1 MEKIAVYGSGTIGSC
16 EATLIIGHGIPCTVI
31 GHSEKGLERCRK
43 AVAQNWD
50 DLIANGLAAEE
61 NKTAALA
68 LLTITNDPTALTGC
82 TYVFEAVAEGAAE
95 KQAVYET
102 IAKYAEPGAVVASC
116 SSSMDAE
123 ILAGLSPKPENLLIA
138 HPFQPVHMLPLVEVV
153 RHEKTAQSA
162 IDRTLTLLEALHRQ
176 VVVLNR
182 SVPGLLVNRF
192 AQALF
197 RESIYLIEQG
207 ITTAADIDRA
217 VKYAVGMRYA
227 SIGLLEYFDAVG
239 YELEAAIAGNIYP
252 TLCNARSVQQ
262 LVADGIAFGK
272 TGQKA
277 RQGLYIWS
285 ESDLEDFRDRLQR
298 PFFTQVR
305 EWELPTGTSDQ

>member
-95 KQAVYET
+95 KQAVYEN

-227 SIGLLEYFDAVG
+227 SIGLLEYYDAV
-239 YELEAAIAGNIYP
+239 A
-252 TLCNARSVQQ
+252 
-262 LVADGIAFGK
+262 
-272 TGQKA
+272 
-277 RQGLYIWS
+277 
-285 ESDLEDFRDRLQR
+285 
-298 PFFTQVR
+298 
-305 EWELPTGTSDQ
+305 

>member
-1 MEKIAVYGSGTIGSC
+1 MCIRDS
-16 EATLIIGHGIPCTVI
+16 
-31 GHSEKGLERCRK
+31 
-43 AVAQNWD
+43 
-50 DLIANGLAAEE
+50 
-61 NKTAALA
+61 
-68 LLTITNDPTALTGC
+68 
-82 TYVFEAVAEGAAE
+82 
-95 KQAVYET
+95 
-102 IAKYAEPGAVVASC
+102 
-116 SSSMDAE
+116 
-123 ILAGLSPKPENLLIA
+123 
-138 HPFQPVHMLPLVEVV
+138 
-153 RHEKTAQSA
+153 
-162 IDRTLTLLEALHRQ
+162 
-176 VVVLNR
+176 
-182 SVPGLLVNRF
+182 
-192 AQALF
+192 
-197 RESIYLIEQG
+197 
-207 ITTAADIDRA
+207 DRA
-217 VKYAVGMRYA
+217 VRYAVGMRYA